1 MNRELISEI
10 NRFREIVGLN
20 LLNEK
25 SGIPLKY
32 FTDSADEL
40 TKGLA
45 KNSDEFRKGL
55 DDLSSIAT
63 KSADEIDDPFLREF
77 KSSIDEVANSQGK
90 SFDEVVNNKN
100 FRDMVEK
107 KFALKV
113 KNNADLLS
121 DLTKVFYSKN
131 PGAEKLVNQKVIA
144 GSVQSAV
151 EKGFKDYNALKN
163 LYYKNIDDFKTSSGD
178 FLPDIVKRE
187 MKKIIDSEIDNLSAG
202 NVIEKSI
209 DDMLKKNSE
218 SIIKLAQESMKKEG
232 KILPNPKKLTDTVL
246 TKLKNNESNEDIIKY
261 LSKEFGI
268 LESEYQNGLV
278 KFLSKYAGAPI
289 NSGLKW
295 VWNGKKNVI
304 EFYAKGKTGK
314 KIFIT
319 LSALSL
325 PFLIL
330 GGYNL
335 YKESRESESLKL
347 WEDKFAGFDDFPQE
361 VKNWISNQYPYLTY
375 RDPKNA
381 KDNPSLYIKNVSY
394 RKDQPDP
401 TFPAT
406 HYIIVEFGDGKKVET
421 ESTDMT
427 FWKEVPKTPQ
437 QLEAEAKA
445 KAEADA
451 KSNVAAT
458 VVADITDDEKKKV
471 LEKLGG
477 SKEGYGTADYPY
489 IKKTGEKTFT
499 YEDASGNI
507 INVTLD

>member
-1 MNRELISEI
+1 MR
-10 NRFREIVGLN
+10 
-20 LLNEK
+20 
-25 SGIPLKY
+25 
-32 FTDSADEL
+32 
-40 TKGLA
+40 
-45 KNSDEFRKGL
+45 
-55 DDLSSIAT
+55 
-63 KSADEIDDPFLREF
+63 
-77 KSSIDEVANSQGK
+77 
-90 SFDEVVNNKN
+90 
-100 FRDMVEK
+100 
-107 KFALKV
+107 
-113 KNNADLLS
+113 
-121 DLTKVFYSKN
+121 
-131 PGAEKLVNQKVIA
+131 
-144 GSVQSAV
+144 
-151 EKGFKDYNALKN
+151 
-163 LYYKNIDDFKTSSGD
+163 
-178 FLPDIVKRE
+178 
-187 MKKIIDSEIDNLSAG
+187 KIIDSEIDNLSAG

-209 DDMLKKNSE
+209 DDMLQKNSE
-218 SIIKLAQESMKKEG
+218 SIIKLAQQSMKKEG

-268 LESEYQNGLV
+268 LESEYKNGLEKIV
-278 KFLSKYAGAPI
+278 SKYLGTPL

-304 EFYAKGKTGK
+304 EFYAKSKTGK
-314 KIFIT
+314 KILIT
-319 LSALSL
+319 ITAVAL
-325 PFLIL
+325 PFLFI
-330 GGYNL
+330 GAYNL
-335 YKESRESESLKL
+335 YKESQETKSTKL
-347 WEDKFAGFDDFPQE
+347 WEDNFAGFDDFPQE
-361 VKNWISNQYPYLTY
+361 VKDWISNQYPFSTY

-381 KDNPSLYIKNVSY
+381 KENPSLFIKDVSY

-401 TFPAT
+401 NFPAT
-406 HYIIVEFGDGKKVET
+406 HYITVIFGDGKKVET

-445 KAEADA
+445 KAEADD
-451 KSNVAAT
+451 KSNVSAT